1 MRISKADQLERTS
14 HADNVVSKVVVS
26 KVVVSLINN
35 YTRVEL
41 LKVPVLLICLKSIG

>member
-1 MRISKADQLERTS
+1 VRISKADQLERTS
-14 HADNVVSKVVVS
+14 HADNVVS